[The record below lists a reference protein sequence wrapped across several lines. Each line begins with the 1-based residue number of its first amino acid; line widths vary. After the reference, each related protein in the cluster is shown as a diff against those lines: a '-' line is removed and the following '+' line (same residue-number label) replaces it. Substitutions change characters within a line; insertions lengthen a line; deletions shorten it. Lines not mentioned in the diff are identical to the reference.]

1 MSGSTKFRKTS
12 SEGDVAFVRWLARWA
27 LLTAVLIVLF
37 DLAVFRN
44 YPLFGLPDWF
54 RGLFYTIAGIVLL
67 AATIGFAFLGYRI
80 ITTGYRARSRDLYLL
95 FLPPVVLVT
104 SLVWMLLLAA
114 SG

>member
-1 MSGSTKFRKTS
+1 MSKSTRFRRTS
-12 SEGDVAFVRWLARWA
+12 PEGDIPFVGWLARWA

-54 RGLFYTIAGIVLL
+54 RGLFYTVAGIILVAGS
-67 AATIGFAFLGYRI
+67 AAFAFLGYRI
-80 ITTGYRARSRDLYLL
+80 ITTGYRARSRDLYLM

-104 SLVWMLLLAA
+104 SLVWMLLLARA
-114 SG
+114 G